1 MAIPSGSGTEVLK
14 SVYME
19 GMTNSDI
26 TLIAGDSNKIRTIL
40 TVSFTDMSG
49 DGDPIQMWVDAG
61 YADANSAS
69 NEDIYIINRQQVPG
83 LGTFVWNDKF
93 VLYGL
98 DALKVKAY
106 SAGDIDVHCS
116 YIEQDWST

>member
-1 MAIPSGSGTEVLK
+1 MAIPSGGGTQVLK

-26 TLIAGDSNKIRTIL
+26 TLIAGSATKIRTVLSVI
-40 TVSFTDMSG
+40 FTDMSG

-61 YADANSAS
+61 YADAASSS
-69 NEDIYIINRQQVPG
+69 NEDIYIINRQNVPG

-106 SAGDIDVHCS
+106 AAGDIDVHCS
-116 YIEQDWST
+116 YIEQDWS

>member
-26 TLIAGDSNKIRTIL
+26 TLIAGDANKIRTIL
-40 TVSFTDMSG
+40 SVIFTDMSG

-61 YADANSAS
+61 YADAAGAT
-69 NEDIYIINRQQVPG
+69 NEDIYVINRQQVPG
-83 LGTFVWNDKF
+83 LGTFVWNEKL
-93 VLYGL
+93 VIYGL

-106 SAGDIDVHCS
+106 TAGDIDVHCS
-116 YIEQDWST
+116 YIEQDWS

>member
-1 MAIPSGSGTEVLK
+1 
-14 SVYME
+14 ME